1 MQSLVR
7 FLRRLPEGTSSPRRC
22 SLRQIEEIAR
32 KFLRLSVDEVLS
44 GSSSELIE
52 TLHEL
57 RRVEEDSV
65 VTTQCAS
72 LLFLLAPCS
81 RIAEYARDLDRNLEM
96 SLSESSIVH
105 SRRGSSSRLVEP
117 ADFMSTLSGEV
128 FGHHCPD
135 STGDLST
142 MSLDFSEHT
151 FATLNASMDHLK
163 IDDRQP
169 LAQLAENGRWPNSHP
184 AGPGSSG
191 PPLTSSLKEGL
202 DVALNREGHHM
213 SPLSPEADDIFE
225 SPGSASRCYRGLLA
239 DTLLH
244 TPGQKGRLDL
254 SDSSSSG
261 DASHAGAAAA
271 AAAPTQAPAKLS
283 PTAVGYKDFQ
293 IIKPI
298 SRGAFGK
305 VFLARKR
312 DTGQLYAMKMMS
324 KQLLRR
330 KNMVDQVCSF
340 KTRARL
346 CRHI

>member
-1 MQSLVR
+1 M
-7 FLRRLPEGTSSPRRC
+7 
-22 SLRQIEEIAR
+22 RQIEEIAR

-184 AGPGSSG
+184 SGPGSSG